1 MSAIRIEQINQA
13 TLRITS
19 DDFGIEQELCEHFKF
34 RPDGYQFT
42 PSFKNKVWDGWVR
55 KYDVYR
61 KTLPYGLLSYVEN
74 FAQKNDYPVENLVPK
89 THEAPARE
97 EVEQFIAGL
106 NLHSGGKKIALRD
119 YQVEAVYQAIARG
132 RMIALSPTS
141 SGKSAIIYC
150 YIRWML
156 QSGERVLLCVPTTM
170 LVTQMFKDFEDYS
183 SHNGWDV
190 EQFAHTLHAGR
201 EKIFTKP
208 VLISTWQSIHA
219 LTKTKNKATQE
230 FMASWTV
237 YIGDEAHRFASASLM
252 QISDR
257 LVNAKF
263 RLGTTGTLKDSKVD
277 KLTLEGSFG
286 AVFKVTTTK
295 DLMDAGQVVK
305 LKIKCLMLQYPA
317 EVKKAMCGIDYKAEL
332 DWLVTNPKRN
342 RFIANL
348 TRAIPG
354 VTLVLFQLVEKQGKA
369 LYETIK
375 KQCGD
380 TRPVFYISGKVSPK
394 EREEIRAALMINP
407 TAILVASYQTLSTGV
422 NAPGIENV
430 VFASPMKSRI
440 TNLQSIGRGLRLR
453 EGKSSC
459 TLYDI
464 SDNLAHKSKLNH
476 TLRHFKERIETYQ
489 SEGFEFN
496 VTEVAL

>member
-1 MSAIRIEQINQA
+1 MQSVKIKLKNLRQAI
-13 TLRITS
+13 
-19 DDFGIEQELCEHFKF
+19 ELCDDIKINTITGKESVTDTYAKYGSGVGITFTDGTYLKAAVNHKMWNGEEWIEAGDVVPGDIFQQQQVASVVDLPAQEWIDFSVDAEHE
-34 RPDGYQFT
+34 
-42 PSFKNKVWDGWVR
+42 
-55 KYDVYR
+55 
-61 KTLPYGLLSYVEN
+61 SYNHKGVVHHN
-74 FAQKNDYPVENLVPK
+74 
-89 THEAPARE
+89 
-97 EVEQFIAGL
+97 
-106 NLHSGGKKIALRD
+106 
-119 YQVEAVYQAIARG
+119 
-132 RMIALSPTS
+132 

-317 EVKKAMCGIDYKAEL
+317 EVKTAMRGIDYKAEL

-394 EREEIRAALMINP
+394 EREEIRAALMSSPN
-407 TAILVASYQTLSTGV
+407 AILVASYQTLSTGV